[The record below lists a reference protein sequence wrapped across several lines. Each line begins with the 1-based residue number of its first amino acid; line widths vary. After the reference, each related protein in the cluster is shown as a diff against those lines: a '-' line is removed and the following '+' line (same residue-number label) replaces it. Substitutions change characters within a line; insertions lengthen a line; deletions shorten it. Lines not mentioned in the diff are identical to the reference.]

1 MGESM
6 AASLRKAK
14 AGQNVR
20 DMARRRRWQ
29 AWRAF
34 MGAIAFPLFVI
45 FTFPILAIQLGFF
58 TAISLV
64 AIAAFGAISFV
75 FRGLDLWEAANRADI
90 GAQAEEK
97 VAEILL
103 PLLEKGWEFQYGMRL
118 DAGLGD
124 ADIICLS
131 PKHKAYV
138 IDVKSHKGTVFF
150 QEHRLHRRMGR
161 TIYPFKKDFL
171 QIVMRQ
177 ALQVRE
183 KKDLNFVTPI
193 LVFTRAQLAVSP
205 KKIRGVYVIT
215 QADLVRKLQTW
226 G

>member
-1 MGESM
+1 M
-6 AASLRKAK
+6 AAPLHR

-34 MGAIAFPLFVI
+34 FGAVIFPLFVI

-58 TAISLV
+58 TAISIV
-64 AIAAFGAISFV
+64 AIAAFGAISFI

-90 GAQAEEK
+90 GAQAEEG
-97 VAEILL
+97 VAEVLE
-103 PLLEKGWEFQYGMRL
+103 PLTQQGWEFQYGMRL

-131 PKHKAYV
+131 PNKKAYV

-150 QEHRLHRRMGR
+150 QDHRLHRRMGR

-171 QIVMRQ
+171 QVVMKQ
-177 ALQVRE
+177 ALQVRT
-183 KKDLNFVTPI
+183 KKEWNFVTPI
-193 LVFTRAQLAVSP
+193 LVFTRAQLAVSQ
-205 KKIRGVYVIT
+205 KKIRGVYVIS
-215 QADLVRKLQTW
+215 QEDLVHKLQAW